1 MEGPYCVMKIVATWM
16 NMDELLSANSCQKWK
31 DGNGALVEDC
41 LFFMEAF
48 WHSLSLSLSS

>member
-31 DGNGALVEDC
+31 DENGALVEDC

-48 WHSLSLSLSS
+48 WHSLSLPLSS